1 MYFMV
6 ENSGCSVY
14 KGMVQVRYCLYL
26 EPGDVG
32 YEKQHVQVLVIPEG
46 GYPGKL
52 DKRRSPVDMVD
63 YEKWFSEL
71 PRVWRDN
78 PFHNHFV
85 QFDYTVTDE
94 VIHFV
99 GQLALQMAY
108 EKWAKNEDIDI
119 KNLPFEFP
127 KQVTTERQA
136 QCESRIASINAIS
149 IGGRIDDSKNINF
162 PLHNDLK
169 GASNT
174 ILKGNGYSLSEADVR
189 KALFHDG
196 IFYSVEIVR
205 RIYKDLVDRCFTLGQ
220 FKFDNPIDLGSRAVA
235 DAWSIID
242 SLYRIRR
249 LLEDMPNLKQKS
261 PELQLFYRKTDC
273 LKSLRDSIQH
283 LDDQISKYATDKTP
297 AWGRL
302 SWAYPINEYRYK
314 VCMIAPGDVQPDL
327 KLCPSHYGKKMRRPI
342 DFITLT
348 GKEEACLTDMVDAL
362 EKLVPWLNTMLEQ
375 NFVRQ
380 HQFVVVGYGI
390 TAGYNILEGVAFLP

>member
-6 ENSGCSVY
+6 ENSGCSVC
-14 KGMVQVRYCLYL
+14 KGMVEVRYCLYL
-26 EPGDVG
+26 EPGDIG
-32 YEKQHVQVLVIPEG
+32 YEKHHVQVLVIPEE
-46 GYPGKL
+46 GYRGNL
-52 DKRRSPVDMVD
+52 NRRGSPMDMVD

-85 QFDYTVTDE
+85 QFDHTVTDE
-94 VIHFV
+94 EIHFV
-99 GQLALQMAY
+99 GQLALQIAY
-108 EKWAKNEDIDI
+108 EKWANNKEQPYI
-119 KNLPFEFP
+119 KNLPVEFP
-127 KQVTTERQA
+127 KQVSVERQA
-136 QCESRIASINAIS
+136 QCESRIARIKAVSM
-149 IGGRIDDSKNINF
+149 GGRIDGSKKIN
-162 PLHNDLK
+162 NDNSALNN
-169 GASNT
+169 GITGISNT
-174 ILKGNGYSLSEADVR
+174 NFKGKAHIMSDADVR

-205 RIYKDLVDRCFTLGQ
+205 RIYQDLVERCLTLGQ
-220 FKFDNPIDLGSRAVA
+220 SQLDNPVNLGSRAIA

-283 LDDQISKYATDKTP
+283 LDDHISTYATNKTP

-302 SWAYPINEYRYK
+302 SWVYPVNEYNYK
-314 VCMIAPGDVQPDL
+314 ACMIAPGDVQPDL
-327 KLCPSHYGKKMRRPI
+327 KLWPSHCGKKMRRPV

-348 GKEEACLTDMVDAL
+348 GKEEACLTEMIDAL

-375 NFVRQ
+375 NFNRP
-380 HQFVVVGYGI
+380 HQFILACGGI
-390 TAGYNILEGVAFLP
+390 TVGYNILE

>member
-6 ENSGCSVY
+6 ENSGCSVR
-14 KGMVQVRYCLYL
+14 KGMVEVRYCLYL
-26 EPGDVG
+26 EHGDAG
-32 YEKQHVQVLVIPEG
+32 YEKHHVQVLVIPEG

-52 DKRRSPVDMVD
+52 DKRGSPKDMSD

-94 VIHFV
+94 EIHLV

-108 EKWAKNEDIDI
+108 EKWAKNEKQPYIE
-119 KNLPFEFP
+119 NLPVEFP
-127 KQVTTERQA
+127 KQVSAERQA
-136 QCESRIASINAIS
+136 QCERRIASIKATS
-149 IGGRIDDSKNINF
+149 MGGRIDGSKYINNDNSA
-162 PLHNDLK
+162 LHNGITGISNTNLK
-169 GASNT
+169 GQGH
-174 ILKGNGYSLSEADVR
+174 IMSEADIR

-205 RIYKDLVDRCFTLGQ
+205 RIYQDLVERCLTLGQ
-220 FKFDNPIDLGSRAVA
+220 FQIDNPIDLGSHAIA

-261 PELQLFYRKTDC
+261 LELQLFYRKTDC

-283 LDDQISKYATDKTP
+283 LDDHIPKYATYKTP

-302 SWAYPINEYRYK
+302 SWVYPINEYSYK
-314 VCMIAPGDVQPDL
+314 ACMIAPGDVQPDL
-327 KLCPSHYGKKMRRPI
+327 KLCPSHYGKKMRRPV
-342 DFITLT
+342 DFISLT
-348 GKEEACLTDMVDAL
+348 GKEEACLTEMIDAL
-362 EKLVPWLNTMLEQ
+362 EKLIPWLNTMLEQ

-380 HQFVVVGYGI
+380 HQFVLAGYGI
-390 TAGYNILEGVAFLP
+390 TAKYNILE